1 MNQPQARPSM
11 GVLGLHGAGD
21 RFRLERYS
29 ASDALSPFIKHY
41 WIVQWNLD
49 GDAPY
54 HQHVV
59 PNPCANLVVEKD
71 KTLFYGPGKER
82 FSYLL
87 EGSGI
92 VFGVKFQPGG
102 LYPFVN
108 RELSELTGKP
118 LEVEAIFGIKGSV
131 LEELVLVQPDD
142 LQKIQVMERLFLAKL
157 PLYDDNITLVNQV
170 IDFIADTREISKV
183 EQVALKFDM
192 NIRRLQRLFS
202 KYVGVNP
209 KSVIR
214 LFRLQNAAEA
224 MDLGQMQDLVWLSA
238 ELGYHDQ
245 AHFSKDFK
253 AVIGKSPEQY
263 LAGMLRDDS

>member
-1 MNQPQARPSM
+1 MSHSQPRPSM
-11 GVLGLHGAGD
+11 GVLGLHGAEEQ
-21 RFRLERYS
+21 FRLERY
-29 ASDALSPFIKHY
+29 APAEVLSPFIKHFWVVEWDLGPGDSY
-41 WIVQWNLD
+41 W
-49 GDAPY
+49 
-54 HQHVV
+54 QHVV
-59 PNPCANLVVEKD
+59 PNPCANLVVEQG
-71 KTLFYGPGKER
+71 KTFCYGPGKER

-108 RELSELTGKP
+108 KELSELTGKP
-118 LEVEAIFGIKGSV
+118 IEIESVFGITGV
-131 LEELVLVQPDD
+131 ELEKLVLAQPDD
-142 LQKIQVMERLFLAKL
+142 RHRIQVVEQVLAANL
-157 PLYDDNITLVNQV
+157 PPYDMQITLVNQM
-170 IDFIADTREISKV
+170 IDFVAGDREVTKV
-183 EQVALKFDM
+183 DQVAEAFAM
-192 NIRRLQRLFS
+192 NIRKLQRLFA

-224 MDLGQMQDLVWLSA
+224 MDIGQAQDLARLSA

-253 AVIGKSPEQY
+253 TVIGKSPEHY
-263 LAGMLRDDS
+263 LSGLL